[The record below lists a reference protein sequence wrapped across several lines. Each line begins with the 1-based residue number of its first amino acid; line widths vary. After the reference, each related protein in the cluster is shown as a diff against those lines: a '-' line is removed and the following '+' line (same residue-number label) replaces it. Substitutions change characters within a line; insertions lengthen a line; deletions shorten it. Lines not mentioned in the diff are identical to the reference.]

1 MMRHETKKMT
11 VKGNGF
17 WAKVF
22 RMKSPEELMAS
33 ANKNGLKKTLG
44 AMDLIILG
52 VGAVIGTGIFT
63 ISGVAIAGDAAA
75 GPGFMISLI
84 MAGLACIFAAFC
96 YAEFASMIP
105 VAGSAYTYTFAIFGQ
120 CAAWLMGWILML
132 EYAIGNIAVAIALS
146 GYWFELLKG
155 FEQYLP
161 NWVVNK
167 DLWIYNFKIFGEI
180 PFLLNIPSILIII
193 LITVLLYKGIS
204 ESTKSAAIMVFVKLA
219 VIALFLVGGIFY
231 VRPENWTPFM
241 PSGWSGIFQGAFLIF
256 FAYIGFDAVST
267 AAEETKNPQKNVPI
281 GIIGTLLICM
291 AVYVA
296 VAAVLTGMFP
306 FSALQGNSA
315 FIDAPIAYALRAIG
329 KDLFAM
335 LVSVGAVAGLFSV
348 LLVLQLGTTR
358 VLFAMSRDN
367 LLPKIFSKVHPK
379 FATPHIITVFV
390 GIFTIIGTFF
400 LDLESSANL
409 CNIGTFT
416 AFIVVS
422 IGVIILRYTDP
433 DRQRTFKIPFMPVIP
448 LLGIFFCLFIIY
460 KGIPK
465 STFIAFS
472 IWIFLGLLFYF
483 CYSYKNANLDLDEKQ
498 ALESNDKIIE
508 EIKK

>member
-1 MMRHETKKMT
+1 METKK
-11 VKGNGF
+11 NNF

-33 ANKNGLKKTLG
+33 ADKSNLKKTLG

-63 ISGVAIAGDAAA
+63 LSGVAIAGEAAA
-75 GPGFMISLI
+75 GPSFMISLI
-84 MAGLACIFAAFC
+84 LAGLACIFSAFC

-105 VAGSAYTYTFAIFGQ
+105 VAGSAYTYTFATFGQ
-120 CAAWLMGWILML
+120 CAAWLIGWILML

-146 GYWFELLKG
+146 GYWFEFLKG
-155 FEQYLP
+155 FDKYLP
-161 NWVVNK
+161 YWITSK
-167 DLWIYNFKIFGEI
+167 ELWIHEFMLFDQI
-180 PFLLNIPSILIII
+180 PFLFNIPSILIIA
-193 LITVLLYKGIS
+193 LITVLLYRGIS
-204 ESTKSAAIMVFVKLA
+204 ESTKSAALMVAIKLA
-219 VIALFLVGGIFY
+219 VIAIFLIAGFFY

-241 PSGWSGIFQGAFLIF
+241 PNGFGVEGFKSIFQGAFLIF

-267 AAEETKNPQKNVPI
+267 AAEETKNPQKNMPI
-281 GIIGTLLICM
+281 GIIGTLLICI

-306 FSALQGNSA
+306 FETLVNNKA
-315 FIDAPIAYALRAIG
+315 FVDAPIAYALRAIG
-329 KDLFAM
+329 RDFCAM
-335 LVSVGAVAGLFSV
+335 LVSVGAIAGLFSV

-367 LLPKIFSKVHPK
+367 LLPKMFSKVHPK
-379 FATPHIITVFV
+379 YATPHIITIFV

-400 LDLESSANL
+400 LDLEASANL

-422 IGVIILRYTDP
+422 IGVMVLRYTDP
-433 DRQRTFKIPFMPVIP
+433 NRKRAFKMPLMPLIPILAITSCLVIVKIGIP
-448 LLGIFFCLFIIY
+448 LD
-460 KGIPK
+460 
-465 STFIAFS
+465 TFVAFS
-472 IWIFLGLLFYF
+472 VWIALGLLIYF
-483 CYSYKNANLDLDEKQ
+483 SYSYKNANLDLDEQ
-498 ALESNDKIIE
+498 AKISEDESTKVIE